1 MWRFR
6 LKNRFLLS
14 PVSGLK
20 KWQRK
25 EGECK
30 DINTYKTSVGDDI
43 DAWLKIL
50 HLYHIQDCIIILV
63 ETYDVKKANKLLPRT
78 TVLDKIRSDFAA
90 KIADR
95 CFAVIN
101 PIKSE
106 SRSAE
111 SWRGL
116 ITRIR
121 HLMLIAYDRTL
132 SRFEDIIREQR
143 ERRNNPNWNFCHYFL
158 LQEELVF
165 ELNHHLRFLLVECKA
180 SLLDLRSYLNNNNDN
195 LE

>member
-30 DINTYKTSVGDDI
+30 DINTYKTSVGDNI

-50 HLYHIQDCIIILV
+50 HLYHIQDWMIILV

-90 KIADR
+90 KTADR
-95 CFAVIN
+95 KN
-101 PIKSE
+101 
-106 SRSAE
+106 
-111 SWRGL
+111 
-116 ITRIR
+116 
-121 HLMLIAYDRTL
+121 
-132 SRFEDIIREQR
+132 
-143 ERRNNPNWNFCHYFL
+143 
-158 LQEELVF
+158 
-165 ELNHHLRFLLVECKA
+165 
-180 SLLDLRSYLNNNNDN
+180 
-195 LE
+195 